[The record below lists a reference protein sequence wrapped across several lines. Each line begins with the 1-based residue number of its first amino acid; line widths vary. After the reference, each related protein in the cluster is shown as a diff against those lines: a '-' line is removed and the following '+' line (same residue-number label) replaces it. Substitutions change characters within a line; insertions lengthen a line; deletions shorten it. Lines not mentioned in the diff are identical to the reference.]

1 MSTTQTSPPSQTSCP
16 PSPAERKQQLIRDIK
31 ALKKERN
38 AVILAHLYERV
49 EVQDAADYH
58 GDSLGLSQLAA
69 STDAEVIVFCGV
81 HFMAETAKLLSPSK
95 TVYLANPNAGCPMA
109 DMITREELIQFK
121 AQHPGLPVV
130 AYVNTAADVKA
141 ESEYCCTSANAVEVV
156 AFAAK
161 ESGSNQILFVPDKHL
176 GAYVQS
182 QLPHVQLICWE
193 GFCPTHLRMNPDD
206 VVKLKKEYPE
216 AEILVHPEC
225 DQPMKDMADFIGS
238 TTAIVKRAKDSKAR
252 TFIVCTED
260 GVSQR
265 LSQDCPEKLFITP
278 TRASAVCPNMKLTR
292 LENIYK
298 SLLGQNEPI
307 TIPEEVAEKARQCID
322 SMMRIAG
329 SKGGPVMSGKD

>member
-1 MSTTQTSPPSQTSCP
+1 MSIAPSNPTTSL
-16 PSPAERKQQLIRDIK
+16 SPAERKQQLIRDIK

-38 AVILAHLYERV
+38 AIILAHLYERL
-49 EVQDAADYH
+49 EVQDIADYH

-69 STDAEVIVFCGV
+69 STDADIIIFCGV

-109 DMITREELIQFK
+109 DMITRDELVQFK
-121 AQHPGLPVV
+121 AEHPGLPVV
-130 AYVNTAADVKA
+130 AYVNTSAEVKA
-141 ESEYCCTSANAVEVV
+141 EADYCCTSANAVEVV

-161 ESGSNQILFVPDKHL
+161 ETGKNEILFVPDKHL
-176 GAYVQS
+176 GHYVQT
-182 QLPHVQLICWE
+182 QLPDIKLICWE

-206 VVKLKKEYPE
+206 VVKLKKENPD
-216 AEILVHPEC
+216 AKILVHPEC
-225 DQPMKDMADFIGS
+225 DTPLKDMADFIGS
-238 TTAIVKRAKDSKAR
+238 TTAIVKHAKESKAR

-265 LSQDCPEKLFITP
+265 LSQDCPEKTFYTP

-307 TIPEEVAEKARQCID
+307 EIPEEIAVKARRCID

-329 SKGGPVMSGKD
+329 SKGGPVMAGKSA